1 MAADAGND
9 SSAILRRER
18 LGHCNST
25 TESTDAARLALA
37 LQGWR
42 AISRRADIRQGPGP
56 YRI

>member
-18 LGHCNST
+18 LGHCNGT
-25 TESTDAARLALA
+25 TESTGAARLALA
-37 LQGWR
+37 LESWR
-42 AISRRADIRQGPGP
+42 TISRRADKRQGPGP